1 MLVYVNVTKVANTN
15 TTLPLPPPPQ
25 PVAKKLVNATGAEN
39 YNILQNN
46 GRIAHQEVDHVSHS
60 VPSPLPALRPPQ
72 STHIAHP
79 VSSAP
84 VPASRTASPFAL
96 DRPWPKKDDRQKR
109 CSASR
114 GSLPPYI

>member
-60 VPSPLPALRPPQ
+60 TPPPPSPLRYQLEGGGSYLLLSCTNESQ
-72 STHIAHP
+72 VHFHM
-79 VSSAP
+79 VSQPNPNQTKQPESI
-84 VPASRTASPFAL
+84 
-96 DRPWPKKDDRQKR
+96 D
-109 CSASR
+109 
-114 GSLPPYI
+114 G

>member
-60 VPSPLPALRPPQ
+60 TPPPPFPS
-72 STHIAHP
+72 
-79 VSSAP
+79 
-84 VPASRTASPFAL
+84 
-96 DRPWPKKDDRQKR
+96 
-109 CSASR
+109 
-114 GSLPPYI
+114 SLPTRGGRILLIAILY